1 MLETVLGGDCCCLF
15 NNRNQA
21 PTTDLDTLHLFG
33 SRFITS
39 KGRKKKKKRVFP
51 RLTSTTTNT
60 ALFHNFFGEQ
70 ISLTL
75 WDAQ

>member
-39 KGRKKKKKRVFP
+39 KGRKKKKRVFP